1 MKLTPLLAHAIIR
14 TMNSEEKTILIIDDE
29 EDFSFFVGRNLERIK
44 NYIVISANSGESG
57 INLAQEKKPNLILLD
72 IMMPG
77 IDGFEVL
84 KRLKADDL
92 TSLIPVIMLTG
103 KDDQASRLR
112 AAKLKNADYL
122 IKPIQVEELRAKIE
136 KALK

>member
-1 MKLTPLLAHAIIR
+1 
-14 TMNSEEKTILIIDDE
+14 
-29 EDFSFFVGRNLERIK
+29 
-44 NYIVISANSGESG
+44 
-57 INLAQEKKPNLILLD
+57 
-72 IMMPG
+72 MMPG